1 MKAALS
7 VVAPTENGW
16 KVRSGNGWATS
27 LICCLRFN
35 PQNLPNSYQRVFEVI
50 KGNYL
55 ACDLLVDEPQLFVQ
69 RYVNS
74 RLECDRE
81 LRPVAYES
89 GVTLVDRFAQYIPE
103 EQKVHMVTGWE
114 VEKRRSAI

>member
-7 VVAPTENGW
+7 VAAPTENGW
-16 KVRSGNGWATS
+16 KVRSRQWMSNRPYLLFA
-27 LICCLRFN
+27 FN

-81 LRPVAYES
+81 LRP
-89 GVTLVDRFAQYIPE
+89 
-103 EQKVHMVTGWE
+103 
-114 VEKRRSAI
+114 